1 MGEDGHKH
9 NDIDQLQ
16 LENSESFSVEEGG
29 SSVPGDEDDDHMAD
43 LITPTIIIIV
53 FNIVLP
59 TMDLR
64 RDITVL
70 LYLRNF
76 PEYWGWTMFLLIGI
90 ILNFIF
96 TCSAW
101 WRLDTQKEKKW
112 SWIFLVLQIWPQTK
126 ALQVISLILRKDPRA
141 RQLRGKMSREVGGLE
156 PFLEAMPTVFLMY
169 FTYYYRFSDTELWEN
184 AGGSW
189 QFFWTLS
196 VACLAMA
203 MFLKDGPCSMIPPR
217 GFFEGLL

>member
-29 SSVPGDEDDDHMAD
+29 SSVPGDEDDDDMAD

-112 SWIFLVLQIWPQTK
+112 SWIFLVMQIWPQTK

-141 RQLRGKMSREVGGLE
+141 RQLRGKLSREVGGLE
-156 PFLEAMPTVFLMY
+156 PFLEALPTAFLMN
-169 FTYYYRFSDTELWEN
+169 L
-184 AGGSW
+184 
-189 QFFWTLS
+189 
-196 VACLAMA
+196 
-203 MFLKDGPCSMIPPR
+203 
-217 GFFEGLL
+217 